1 MGRQLSSDKLVTRSK
16 GLQVQDLRSPQ
27 DLRKG
32 QDKISS
38 MSGRDGTS
46 DAPGVGEG
54 APDSQSTNENEKTEG
69 SQLSSAGPQD
79 PKNVQELTTYIQ
91 SILQQMQDRFTT
103 MSDQIIGRIDDMAAR
118 IDDLEHN
125 INDLMV
131 HADQSTERHALP
143 EPK

>member
-1 MGRQLSSDKLVTRSK
+1 MTRSK

-27 DLRKG
+27 DLRKA

-54 APDSQSTNENEKTEG
+54 ASDSQSTNENEKTEG

-91 SILQQMQDRFTT
+91 SILQQMQDRFTV
-103 MSDQIIGRIDDMAAR
+103 S
-118 IDDLEHN
+118 
-125 INDLMV
+125 
-131 HADQSTERHALP
+131 ALAKH
-143 EPK
+143 EVCLVQAYFWGNYMEAN

>member
-1 MGRQLSSDKLVTRSK
+1 MGSDKQVTRSK

-27 DLRKG
+27 DLRKA

-54 APDSQSTNENEKTEG
+54 ASDSQSTNENEKTEG

-91 SILQQMQDRFTT
+91 SILQQMQDRFTV
-103 MSDQIIGRIDDMAAR
+103 SAFAKH
-118 IDDLEHN
+118 E
-125 INDLMV
+125 V
-131 HADQSTERHALP
+131 QS
-143 EPK
+143 